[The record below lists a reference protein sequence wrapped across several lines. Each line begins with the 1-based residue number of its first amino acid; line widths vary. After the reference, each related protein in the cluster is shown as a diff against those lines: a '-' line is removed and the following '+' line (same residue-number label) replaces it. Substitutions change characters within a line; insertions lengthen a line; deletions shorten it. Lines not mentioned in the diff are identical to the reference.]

1 MCFKKTDRK
10 RYKMI
15 SVYIIMKCLG
25 CILLM
30 EILRD
35 YKVEEKYIII
45 VALFWEIIAV
55 TTIAEILIRK
65 ITGNDK

>member
-1 MCFKKTDRK
+1 
-10 RYKMI
+10 MI

-35 YKVEEKYIII
+35 YKVEDRYIII
-45 VALFWEIIAV
+45 VALFWEILAI

>member
-1 MCFKKTDRK
+1 
-10 RYKMI
+10 MI

-45 VALFWEIIAV
+45 VALFWEIIAI
-55 TTIAEILIRK
+55 TTIAEILVRK

>member
-1 MCFKKTDRK
+1 
-10 RYKMI
+10 MI

>member
-1 MCFKKTDRK
+1 
-10 RYKMI
+10 
-15 SVYIIMKCLG
+15 MKCLG

-35 YKVEEKYIII
+35 YKVEDRYIII
-45 VALFWEIIAV
+45 VALFWEVLAI

>member
-1 MCFKKTDRK
+1 
-10 RYKMI
+10 MI

-45 VALFWEIIAV
+45 VALFWEILAI
-55 TTIAEILIRK
+55 TTIVEILIRK
-65 ITGNDK
+65 IKGNDK